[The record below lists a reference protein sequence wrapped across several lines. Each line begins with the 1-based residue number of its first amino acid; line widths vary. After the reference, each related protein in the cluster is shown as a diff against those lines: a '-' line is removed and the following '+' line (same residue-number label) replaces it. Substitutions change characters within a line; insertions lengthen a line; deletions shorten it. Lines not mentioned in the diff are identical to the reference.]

1 MHKEYPD
8 NLTNG
13 VQSADKTSIPQ
24 KGMFDRFDRRINY
37 LRISVTDRCNLRCT
51 YCMPEEGV
59 KLLNHSE
66 ILSFEEITEVVRVA
80 VSAGVSK
87 VRITGGEPLV
97 RKEIV
102 TLVKLISSIKGIRD
116 LSMTTNGILLAQYAS
131 ELKEAGLQR
140 VNVSLDTMDP
150 SEFKRITRGGD
161 LQKVIDGIDAAI
173 AAGLHPL
180 KINCVI
186 KTPEDNEH
194 AKAVK
199 EFGESR
205 NIQVR
210 LIRQMDLHAG
220 HFSVV
225 EGGSGGDCSHC
236 NRLRLTASGKIK
248 PCLFNDSEY
257 DVRKLGA
264 SEAIR
269 LAVLEKPECGSY
281 NISGEFYNIGG

>member
-225 EGGSGGDCSHC
+225 EG
-236 NRLRLTASGKIK
+236 R
-248 PCLFNDSEY
+248 
-257 DVRKLGA
+257 
-264 SEAIR
+264 IR
-269 LAVLEKPECGSY
+269 W
-281 NISGEFYNIGG
+281 